1 MWSNVEDRMA
11 CSTKIWQFGNLSL
24 WNAIVRERKRMGL
37 HSKNSVTIWNVCCHL
52 SVKKNYSANCLLWE
66 SRRNTTIRAY
76 WEKGHRF
83 ANTSSSYSKFWV
95 ISVFSHFIK
104 IKSFGLDN
112 FLQWQEMLQNFFF
125 VCVDLFSWKL
135 CGKKGHPK
143 RPEMWHSRGNPTS
156 SKLPRRLRENLVT
169 RFTTVNF
176 A

>member
-37 HSKNSVTIWNVCCHL
+37 HSKNSVTVLPSICE
-52 SVKKNYSANCLLWE
+52 KNYSANCLLWE

-104 IKSFGLDN
+104 IKSFLVLTISWSGKKCCKL
-112 FLQWQEMLQNFFF
+112 FIF
-125 VCVDLFSWKL
+125 VDVLPWKM
-135 CGKKGHPK
+135 CGKRGSLN
-143 RPEMWHSRGNPTS
+143 RPEMWHGHTNPTS
-156 SKLPRRLRENLVT
+156 SNLPRRLRENLVT